1 MKKIVLF
8 IDNLGSGGAQ
18 RQIVNLG
25 ILLKNKGYN
34 VSVLVYA
41 DLPFYKDIV
50 DKNNIPL
57 KIIDGNNYLLRIIR
71 VRAFL
76 RKCGADVVI
85 AFLETPGFLACISK
99 IGGAKWKLITSELS
113 AKMET
118 FTDKKTR
125 FYNVFERYSD
135 AKVCNSENAK
145 KMWEHYYPQY
155 REMYR
160 VIYNPVILSTEDNL
174 EQEKNEKD
182 NKVLVTVA
190 ASYQELKNP
199 LGVIEALNLL
209 SEGEKEKLR
218 IKWYG
223 RKEVV
228 TGDTSIYE
236 RAVQKIEEY
245 GLQDTIQL
253 NAETSNIY
261 QLMLESDAVGLFSTV
276 EGLPNAIC
284 EGMML
289 GKPIIMS
296 RVSDYEILS
305 DGNGILCDA
314 ESPESIKCALQEL
327 LNCSDEK
334 LQEMGAC
341 SKKKAERLFSEEV
354 VGEQWFELIERLT
367 NNG

>member
-1 MKKIVLF
+1 MKRIVLF

-25 ILLKNKGYN
+25 ILLKNKGYD

-41 DLPFYKDIV
+41 DLPFYKDIL

-57 KIIDGNNYLLRIIR
+57 NMIDGNNYLLRIIR
-71 VRAFL
+71 VRSFL

-113 AKMET
+113 AKQET

-145 KMWEHYYPQY
+145 KMWEQYYPQY
-155 REMYR
+155 KEIYS
-160 VIYNPVILSTEDNL
+160 VIYNPVILSTSDNL
-174 EQEKNEKD
+174 EQKKKGKE

-190 ASYQELKNP
+190 ASYQKLKNP

-209 SEGEKEKLR
+209 SEEERKQLR
-218 IKWYG
+218 IEWYG

-228 TGDTSIYE
+228 TGDTAIYDK
-236 RAVQKIEEY
+236 AVRKIEDY
-245 GLQDTIQL
+245 KLQDTIRL
-253 NAETSNIY
+253 NAETSKIY
-261 QLMLESDAVGLFSTV
+261 QLMIQSDAVGLFSTV

-296 RVSDYEILS
+296 RVSDYEILT

-314 ESPESIKCALQEL
+314 ESPDSIKCALQVL

-334 LQEMGAC
+334 LQEMGTH
-341 SKKKAERLFSEEV
+341 SKKKAEQLFSERV
-354 VGEQWFELIERLT
+354 VGEQWVELIERIT
-367 NNG
+367 KND

>member
-25 ILLKNKGYN
+25 ILLRNKGYD

-41 DLPFYKDIV
+41 DFPFYKSIL
-50 DKNNIPL
+50 DKYSIPL
-57 KIIDGNNYLLRIIR
+57 VMIDGSNYILRIIK

-85 AFLETPGFLACISK
+85 TFLETPGFLGCISK

-113 AKMET
+113 AKKET
-118 FTDKKTR
+118 FTDKKNR
-125 FYNVFERYSD
+125 FYNIFERYSD
-135 AKVCNSENAK
+135 AKVCNSENAR
-145 KMWEHYYPQY
+145 KMWEQYYPQY
-155 REMYR
+155 KDKYS
-160 VIYNPVILSTEDNL
+160 VIYNPIILSTEVL
-174 EQEKNEKD
+174 EPKKKKSE
-182 NKVLVTVA
+182 NKILVTVA

-209 SEGEKEKLR
+209 SEEEREKIR
-218 IKWYG
+218 IEWYG

-228 TGDTSIYE
+228 TGDTAIYE
-236 RAVQKIEEY
+236 NAVQKIKEY
-245 GLQDTIQL
+245 KLQDSIQL
-253 NAETSNIY
+253 SAETSNIY
-261 QLMLESDAVGLFSTV
+261 QLMIQSDAVGLFSTV

-296 RVSDYEILS
+296 RVSDYKVLA
-305 DGNGILCDA
+305 DGNGILCNA
-314 ESPESIKCALQEL
+314 ESPESIKGALQEL
-327 LNCSDEK
+327 LNCSSDK
-334 LQEMGAC
+334 LQEMGKY
-341 SKKKAERLFSEEV
+341 SQMKAEQLFSEKI
-354 VGEQWFELIERLT
+354 VGEQWVDLIERLT
-367 NNG
+367 K

>member
-25 ILLKNKGYN
+25 ILLKKQGYD

-41 DLPFYKDIV
+41 DLPFYKNIL

-57 KIIDGNNYLLRIIR
+57 KMINGNNYLLRIIR
-71 VRAFL
+71 VRSFL
-76 RKCGADVVI
+76 RNCGADVVI

-99 IGGAKWKLITSELS
+99 IGGAKWKLITNELS
-113 AKMET
+113 AKLET
-118 FTDKKTR
+118 FTSKKNL

-155 REMYR
+155 KEMYR

-174 EQEKNEKD
+174 KQKKKEKD
-182 NKVLVTVA
+182 NRVLVTVA

-209 SEGEKEKLR
+209 PKDEQKKVR
-218 IKWYG
+218 IEWYG
-223 RKEVV
+223 KKEIV

-236 RAVQKIEEY
+236 RAAQKIEEY

-261 QLMLESDAVGLFSTV
+261 QLMIQSDAVGLFSTV

-296 RVSDYEILS
+296 RVSDYGILT

-314 ESPESIKCALQEL
+314 ESSESIKCALHEL
-327 LNCSDEK
+327 LNTSEER
-334 LQEMGAC
+334 LQQMGRC
-341 SKKKAERLFSEEV
+341 SKKKAEQLFSEKV
-354 VGEQWFELIERLT
+354 VGEQWVELIERLIK
-367 NNG
+367 ND